1 MISPINRKNPME
13 SIVVVH
19 PDEMVHKIFYL
30 RGRKVMFDFD
40 LAEMYGIE
48 TRILKQQV
56 RRNMERFP
64 EDFMFE
70 LSNTE
75 WKEVITNCDNL
86 SINNKYKPFPPFVFT
101 EQGVAMLS
109 SVLRSRQAIMVNIA
123 IMRAF
128 VNLRLMLE
136 SNKELVQRIDELERK
151 YNNQFQVVFDAIRK
165 MIAKD
170 NEPREKIG
178 YKISRAG

>member
-1 MISPINRKNPME
+1 ME
-13 SIVVVH
+13 SNVVIH

-30 RGRKVMFDFD
+30 RSRKVMFDFD

-48 TRILKQQV
+48 TRVLKQQV

-70 LSNTE
+70 LSRPE

-86 SINNKYKPFPPFVFT
+86 SINNRYKPLPPFVFT

-109 SVLRSRQAIMVNIA
+109 SVLRSRQAIVVNIA

-128 VNLRLMLE
+128 VNLRQMIE
-136 SNKELVQRIDELERK
+136 SNKELVQRIDEMERK
-151 YNNQFQVVFDAIRK
+151 YDSQFQVVFEAIRK
-165 MIAKD
+165 MITRK
-170 NEPREKIG
+170 NEPRVKIG
-178 YKISRAG
+178 YQIPGSE